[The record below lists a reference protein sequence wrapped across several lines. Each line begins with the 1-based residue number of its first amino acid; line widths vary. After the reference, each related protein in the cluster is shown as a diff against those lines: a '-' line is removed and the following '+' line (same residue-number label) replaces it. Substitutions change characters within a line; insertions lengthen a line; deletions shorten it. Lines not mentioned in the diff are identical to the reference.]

1 MRVCVLCRI
10 DRRGENDPRAFH
22 LGGRRLPIVAVV
34 AQRTDPGHRY
44 FEVRVQDGRR
54 FTLCETP
61 ATGAWELIAALPKAR
76 RQRRPQWRI
85 VNVLGAMLG
94 RGRPS

>member
-1 MRVCVLCRI
+1 M
-10 DRRGENDPRAFH
+10 
-22 LGGRRLPIVAVV
+22 AVV
-34 AQRTDPGHRY
+34 TQRTDPGRRY
-44 FEVRVQDGRR
+44 LEVRVQDGRR
-54 FTLCETP
+54 FMLCQTA

-85 VNVLGAMLG
+85 VSVLGAMLG